1 VGSQGLIGFPRAE
14 IRHVRLRLRSLV
26 EAVLDGDADLKL
38 SKLHFSLIPAESIQP
53 SIESTHQP
61 SQTKSLQYFGEWLPL
76 LHLATILSSRH
87 FVSMKAHRNLSA
99 TADGF
104 RQRSAKPIHLLAAP
118 SSISMR
124 FFHRIQRRTKVCSA
138 YITCRLERLDLLTRL
153 TEEPILIESDSES
166 ECESD
171 SVDEPPPN
179 QPRSTPPSSSPPPSH
194 EQGHDEHSDDE
205 LPDIQDLLCSR
216 SSREAY
222 IVPAL
227 AASQRCCASELGD
240 DVTPT
245 AQRSEGD
252 CTGGK
257 GDQHND
263 NDTELEAQYSEKKR
277 KCVRFLSVD
286 TMIPALET
294 LRPDVSSDLNDESPA
309 KRQRLHRYTES
320 VSTSPDTLAAIPV
333 LLPMPTAIGD
343 GSDNAGYDGEANG
356 LEERYDSGNDA
367 GEDALSSSSEPAEP
381 STRTP
386 STLQRN
392 PSCQQERDDRHEPD
406 ESQNN
411 VDNGRTINNDSG
423 SQSLARTR
431 TRQRTT
437 KPPRRAIHAS
447 SPHQR
452 SAAKMVNQQTQRSE
466 AQSLSAETAAS
477 PLSHPTLSRTGKG
490 AAQLGNNGGG
500 MPIQHDSLKVDE
512 IILRPA
518 SAGVLFLVATIR
530 TTGDPFQLACL
541 EPAELLES
549 TLGNMG
555 KVDSITVKP
564 SAPAGS
570 WHVIGLLH
578 PLHPHKAYIDSSGST
593 VERGAMRAPGTLR
606 DRARALCSDTVDA
619 TEANTDGD
627 VIHCNR
633 YNGIGSDDGGSED
646 GDDQYDDKNYEL
658 PVRASRRWDPLEE
671 KRLQAWRTENKPWE
685 WIFDQ
690 FPDRTEAAVRVRW
703 YMLQRSTR
711 NVQ

>member
-1 VGSQGLIGFPRAE
+1 
-14 IRHVRLRLRSLV
+14 
-26 EAVLDGDADLKL
+26 
-38 SKLHFSLIPAESIQP
+38 
-53 SIESTHQP
+53 
-61 SQTKSLQYFGEWLPL
+61 
-76 LHLATILSSRH
+76 
-87 FVSMKAHRNLSA
+87 M
-99 TADGF
+99 
-104 RQRSAKPIHLLAAP
+104 
-118 SSISMR
+118 
-124 FFHRIQRRTKVCSA
+124 
-138 YITCRLERLDLLTRL
+138 
-153 TEEPILIESDSES
+153 
-166 ECESD
+166 
-171 SVDEPPPN
+171 
-179 QPRSTPPSSSPPPSH
+179 
-194 EQGHDEHSDDE
+194 
-205 LPDIQDLLCSR
+205 
-216 SSREAY
+216 
-222 IVPAL
+222 PAL

-277 KCVRFLSVD
+277 KCARFLSVD

-386 STLQRN
+386 STLQRS

-411 VDNGRTINNDSG
+411 VDNGRTINNDCG
-423 SQSLARTR
+423 PQSLARTRARAR

-437 KPPRRAIHAS
+437 KPPRRAIQAS

-452 SAAKMVNQQTQRSE
+452 SAAKMMNQQTQRSE

-477 PLSHPTLSRTGKG
+477 PLSHPTLPRTGKS
-490 AAQLGNNGGG
+490 AAQLGNNGDG

-530 TTGDPFQLACL
+530 TTGDPLQLACL

-549 TLGNMG
+549 TLGYMG

-578 PLHPHKAYIDSSGST
+578 PLHPRKAYVDSSRST

-606 DRARALCSDTVDA
+606 DRARALCSDMVDTA
-619 TEANTDGD
+619 EASTANA
-627 VIHCNR
+627 IHCNR
-633 YNGIGSDDGGSED
+633 YNGIGSDDGGSDDGGSEG
-646 GDDQYDDKNYEL
+646 GDDHYDDDSYEL
-658 PVRASRRWDPLEE
+658 PVRANRRWTPLDE
-671 KRLQAWRTENKPWE
+671 KRLVAWRKENKSWE

-690 FPDRTEAAVRVRW
+690 FPDRSEAAVRVRW